1 MNIREEEIRDDNG
14 ELKMYRLVVEDIT
27 KEDLINFLKFP
38 SL

>member
-27 KEDLINFLKFP
+27 IEDLIDFLKFP